1 MNSKYFIINKLFVFL
16 FLCCRLVCL
25 GQTEFAFPFQDS
37 GNGVPEGWQLS
48 KPSGQCSVQ
57 DGVVSIAGQS
67 TGDLYLLHP
76 ITLEKDVT
84 YTLQGEARC
93 QPGGDYMIYY
103 EYWLGDKFESH
114 IWRSQGTG
122 DWEEFSVRFAKSID
136 ESPMERVILRLMNDS
151 RLEVR
156 NLRIAEES
164 HNHGVTDSFPPS
176 APTIRF
182 IHNGSFEW
190 FEKYWNLLSDARVVR
205 SDDDFGNTALRLG
218 KNGFVVQQSIHLLP
232 KRKYRLIWYGKAAE
246 ENPGTLR
253 LTLRYMPEKKLFH
266 DQEYSLA
273 PEAYQRYAVE
283 FWTLDEPDPVMDLI
297 LKNEGDQPLLLAQFY
312 LKEFSDEE
320 TAPLRIRLSEPHYR
334 DAIYASMPCDAI
346 RGVVEFDGD
355 VTTAEVSF
363 NGESITV
370 TADHPHFE
378 FSAESLT
385 VGDHELVVST
395 EVDGEDKAVARKVI
409 HKYPH
414 RPNEVTIGKDRNFY
428 CDGTRFFP
436 FFMGFIYEDPEKPVM
451 SYLCAMRGMNGCFT
465 SGFGV
470 PSRILQELDQAQRF
484 GLKVMLAVGGDF
496 AETDDYEEK
505 LREQVAQILV
515 PEILRHPA
523 LFAYNYCDEPWAR
536 EIPAYKFEAA
546 ERIFREIDPYHPL
559 FINESPRGV
568 VPEYLADYAKHSDIY
583 GVDLYPIPAAVRHS
597 AISDKS
603 MAAVGKYS
611 DLYNAAA
618 DDKPVLMWLQGYQW
632 HEDSSPLAVLPN
644 AHELKFMLL
653 DALMHDTKAILI
665 YNDKTVKQS
674 YYADLF
680 AVSGLASAYEPII
693 ATGREVNSPLRLD
706 GLAARAFELPG
717 DDTYHLLLNETDREL
732 AVDITVLGDAKPVF
746 TEDSSLDGTTL
757 TLRPWG
763 FASFSVK
770 GNVPM
775 VEPLVEAND
784 EFEAA
789 SGDFLETYLRAKF
802 PHSLSVAEWIW
813 YPGNVAD
820 NPKVSLDRELKF
832 EKPVESVI
840 ITTTADNVLKLFLD
854 GELVLE
860 SPDWFVIDK
869 LDVTRLLKPEG
880 SLLHLEAEN
889 QGGPAAIM
897 MLIQVTYADGTQETI
912 ATDDTWLISNGE
924 NTVPAHSFGKVG
936 YVRTWNWTLFEN
948 GKFQKF

>member
-1 MNSKYFIINKLFVFL
+1 MA
-16 FLCCRLVCL
+16 CL
-25 GQTEFAFPFQDS
+25 AQAEFAFPFQDS

-48 KPSGQCSVQ
+48 KSSGQCTVQ
-57 DGVVSIAGQS
+57 DGVVSLEGQS

-76 ITLEKDVT
+76 VTLEKDVT
-84 YTLQGEARC
+84 YTLTCEARC

-114 IWRSQGTG
+114 IWRSKGTG
-122 DWEEFSVRFAKSID
+122 QWEQFSISFAKSVA
-136 ESPMERVILRLMNDS
+136 ETSTERVILRLMNDS

-253 LTLRYMPEKKLFH
+253 FALRYMPEKKLFH

-273 PEAYQRYAVE
+273 PEAYQRHAVE
-283 FWTLDEPDPVMDLI
+283 FWTPNEADPVIDLI

-320 TAPLRIRLSEPHYR
+320 TAPIRIHLAEPHYR

-346 RGVVEFDGD
+346 RGEVEFDGD
-355 VTTAEVSF
+355 VTTAKVSF
-363 NGESITV
+363 NGESIAV

-378 FSAESLT
+378 FSAENLMA
-385 VGDHELVVST
+385 GDHELVVSA
-395 EVDGEDKAVARKVI
+395 EIDGETVVARKVI
-409 HKYPH
+409 HKYLH
-414 RPNEVTIGKDRNFY
+414 QPNEVTIGKDRNFY

-451 SYLCAMRGMNGCFT
+451 SYLCATRGMNGFFT
-465 SGFGV
+465 SGMGV

-496 AETDDYEEK
+496 AESDDYEEK
-505 LREQVAQILV
+505 LREQVAEILT

-568 VPEYLADYAKHSDIY
+568 VPEYLADYAKYSDIY
-583 GVDLYPIPAAVRHS
+583 GVDLYPVPAAVRHS

-611 DLYNAAA
+611 DLYNESA
-618 DDKPVLMWLQGYQW
+618 DEKPVLMWLQGYQW
-632 HEDSSPLAVLPN
+632 YEDGSPMAVLPN
-644 AHELKFMLL
+644 AHELQFMLL

-680 AVSGLASAYEPII
+680 AVSRVAAAYEPVI
-693 ATGREVNSPLRLD
+693 ATGHEVNSPLRAD
-706 GLAARAFELPG
+706 GLAARAFESPG

-732 AVDITVLGDAKPVF
+732 TVDIAVLGDAKPVF
-746 TEDSSLDGTTL
+746 TENSTLDGTTL
-757 TLRPWG
+757 MLRPWG
-763 FASFSVK
+763 FASFSTSGVA
-770 GNVPM
+770 PQPPS
-775 VEPLVEAND
+775 PLVPVND
-784 EFEAA
+784 DYESSQGNFI
-789 SGDFLETYLRAKF
+789 ETYFQEKF
-802 PHSLSVAEWIW
+802 PYVLSAAEWIW

-820 NPKVSLDRELKF
+820 NPKVSLERELQF

-840 ITTTADNVLKLFLD
+840 LTTTADNILTLSLD
-854 GELVLE
+854 GEPILKSTE
-860 SPDWFVIDK
+860 WYVIDT

-880 SLLHLEAEN
+880 GLLRLEAEN

-897 MLIQVTYADGTQETI
+897 MLIQVTYADGTQKTI
-912 ATDDTWLISNGE
+912 ATDNTWPISNGE
-924 NTVPAHSFGKVG
+924 DTMPAHSFGKVG
-936 YVRTWNWTLFEN
+936 YVRTWNWTLF
-948 GKFQKF
+948 KTQKQP